1 MLTIVIGDIH
11 GMAAKLQNLLGQI
24 ELWHQANARAER
36 RQLRAAH
43 RHSAAIRSSVA
54 TCSSSRTRQRSRRLS
69 LSPFMLPRGRP
80 PFFAFSL
87 LALSL
92 ASVMGLRWRMTGTE
106 AGALEFI
113 GFLCLFSH

>member
-43 RHSAAIRSSVA
+43 RH
-54 TCSSSRTRQRSRRLS
+54 CRSRWLMWHETTYAS
-69 LSPFMLPRGRP
+69 LSTVAR
-80 PFFAFSL
+80 AI
-87 LALSL
+87 
-92 ASVMGLRWRMTGTE
+92 TGTAWSGPAFLGCGA
-106 AGALEFI
+106 AG
-113 GFLCLFSH
+113 SRRRR